1 MVILVRIG
9 PGGLRAPCVLACAMC
24 IFFFFRVEILI
35 YFLSFKFLNWVLNA
49 LKQILYDTTDCL
61 LATTNMI
68 FISEMFN
75 INKYVETQV

>member
-1 MVILVRIG
+1 MIILADQEK
-9 PGGLRAPCVLACAMC
+9 GLIHKIRLPKKKDLGALP
-24 IFFFFRVEILI
+24 
-35 YFLSFKFLNWVLNA
+35 LNA

-68 FISEMFN
+68 FLSEMFN